1 MTIESIPVSNYMTR
15 NVKTENEYQN
25 IHAACKIMHENDIGA
40 VVIVKDDK
48 ERHDNG
54 VSNDGK
60 QPIGIIT

>member
-1 MTIESIPVSNYMTR
+1 MSIRIFMLP
-15 NVKTENEYQN
+15 
-25 IHAACKIMHENDIGA
+25 CKIMHENDIGA